1 MDFRSSRRFL
11 HGSPLLVCVS
21 MSIAKGLTTASVF
34 LAVLAL
40 VEFGLGIQASRIAIS
55 FHFARENEADS
66 DE

>member
-1 MDFRSSRRFL
+1 
-11 HGSPLLVCVS
+11 